1 MHEIV
6 IARPSARKRVINKTG
21 IAHNI
26 SIENG
31 EPITALITMKTINV
45 GINLNIA
52 MTTAEIGNII
62 RGNAV
67 FKISR
72 CPAVIDLTPPVNE
85 LATK

>member
-6 IARPSARKRVINKTG
+6 IASPSARKTVIKRTG

-31 EPITALITMKTINV
+31 EPMIAFITKKTIKV
-45 GINLNIA
+45 GTNLKIA
-52 MTTAEIGNII
+52 ITTAEIGSMI
-62 RGNAV
+62 RGKAV
-67 FKISR
+67 LRISR
-72 CPAVIDLTPPVNE
+72 CPAVIDFTPPVNE

>member
-1 MHEIV
+1 MQEIV
-6 IARPSARKRVINKTG
+6 IASPSARKTVINRTG

-26 SIENG
+26 SMVNG
-31 EPITALITMKTINV
+31 EPIIALMTKKTINV
-45 GINLNIA
+45 GTNLKIA
-52 MTTAEIGNII
+52 ITTAEIGNMI

>member
-1 MHEIV
+1 MASPN
-6 IARPSARKRVINKTG
+6 ARNTVMKRTG

-31 EPITALITMKTINV
+31 EPITALITKKTNKV

-52 MTTAEIGNII
+52 ITTAEIGNMI
-62 RGNAV
+62 RGKAV

-72 CPAVIDLTPPVNE
+72 WPAVIDLTPPVKE
-85 LATK
+85 LATR

>member
-6 IARPSARKRVINKTG
+6 IASPSARKTVINRTG

-31 EPITALITMKTINV
+31 EPIIALTTKKTINV
-45 GINLNIA
+45 GMNLKIA
-52 MTTAEIGNII
+52 IITAESGNMIL
-62 RGNAV
+62 GKAV
-67 FKISR
+67 FKMSR

>member
-6 IARPSARKRVINKTG
+6 IASPSARNTVINRTG

-31 EPITALITMKTINV
+31 EPMIAFMTRKTMRV
-45 GINLNIA
+45 GINLRIA
-52 MTTAEIGNII
+52 MTTADIGNMI
-62 RGNAV
+62 RGKAV
-67 FKISR
+67 FRINR

>member
-6 IARPSARKRVINKTG
+6 IASPSARKTVINRTG

-31 EPITALITMKTINV
+31 EPTIAFMTKKTINV
-45 GINLNIA
+45 GMNLKIA
-52 MTTAEIGNII
+52 ITTAEIGNMI
-62 RGNAV
+62 RGKAV
-67 FKISR
+67 FRINR

-85 LATK
+85 LATR